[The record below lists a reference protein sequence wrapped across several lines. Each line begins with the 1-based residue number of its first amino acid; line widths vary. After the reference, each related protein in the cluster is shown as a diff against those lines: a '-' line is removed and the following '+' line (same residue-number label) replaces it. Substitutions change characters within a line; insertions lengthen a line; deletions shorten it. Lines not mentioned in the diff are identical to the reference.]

1 MRNRIL
7 ILCTAAAVFLSC
19 SSNKSYKITAAGVI
33 DGNIIHIKANASGKV
48 QCLNVSDAQR
58 VAKGDT
64 IVIIDL
70 KKIDNQLKDLKIQ
83 ERSIRI
89 KESGLSKKREF
100 LQDRFEYLSSQ
111 VDKLKR
117 LSKSD
122 AVSEDNF
129 KTAQL
134 KKKEAETT
142 LFNINEELKGL
153 RVELE
158 KLSNKRDYLS
168 LVRDDHIVTAPAEG
182 MILETF
188 VLRGENVFPRDMIAD
203 LLDES
208 SLFVE
213 VFLEEEEINSLAL
226 GDYAEIKI
234 DGQKESIKG
243 IVSLFGRKAEF
254 SPKYIISEK
263 ERKNL
268 LYQVKISINSDD
280 AEKVKIGMPVT
291 VVFNVSKRG

>member
-1 MRNRIL
+1 MINKIL
-7 ILCTAAAVFLSC
+7 VLCTAAALFLSC

-33 DGNIIHIKANASGKV
+33 DGNIIHVKANTAGTI
-48 QCLNVSDAQR
+48 CRLNVTEAQR
-58 VAKGDT
+58 VSKGDT

-70 KKIDNQLKDLKIQ
+70 KKIENQMRGLDMQ

-89 KESGLSKKREF
+89 KKTGLFKKREF
-100 LQDRFEYLSSQ
+100 LQERFEYLTSQ
-111 VDKLKR
+111 VGKLKR

-129 KTAQL
+129 KTARL
-134 KKKEAETT
+134 KKKEAETA

-158 KLSNKRDYLS
+158 KLNNKKDYLT
-168 LVRDDHIVTAPAEG
+168 LVRDDHIVTAPCDG
-182 MILETF
+182 VILETF
-188 VLRGENVFPRDMIAD
+188 VLCGENVFPRDMIAD

-208 SLFVE
+208 SLFTE

-226 GDYAEIKI
+226 GDSAEIRI
-234 DGQKESIKG
+234 DGQKYIKG
-243 IVSLFGRKAEF
+243 VVTFFGQKAEF

-268 LYQVKISINSDD
+268 LYQVKVSINLRNSK
-280 AEKVKIGMPVT
+280 KVKVGMPVT
-291 VVFNVSKRG
+291 VVFKADKRG